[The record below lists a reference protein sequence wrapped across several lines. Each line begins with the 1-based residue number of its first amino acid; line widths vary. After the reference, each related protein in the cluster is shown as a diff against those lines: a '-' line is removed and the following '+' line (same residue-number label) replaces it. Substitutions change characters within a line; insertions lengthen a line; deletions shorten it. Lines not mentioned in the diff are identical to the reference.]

1 MMGAPRPKQ
10 LMPIGDYI
18 PRRNSAHLTPEQR
31 EEQIERTRTN
41 LLVWLNGRR
50 RRLGM
55 TEQDVRES
63 PENVL
68 RKQQAAAAV
77 EVIEVDISALRTQQG
92 ELIREYM
99 QTQDSR
105 VMM

>member
-10 LMPIGDYI
+10 LLPINDYI
-18 PRRNSAHLTPEQR
+18 PRRNSAHLTPAQR
-31 EEQIERTRTN
+31 EEHLERTRTN

-77 EVIEVDISALRTQQG
+77 EVIEVDLEALHTQQG
-92 ELIREYM
+92 EMIREYM